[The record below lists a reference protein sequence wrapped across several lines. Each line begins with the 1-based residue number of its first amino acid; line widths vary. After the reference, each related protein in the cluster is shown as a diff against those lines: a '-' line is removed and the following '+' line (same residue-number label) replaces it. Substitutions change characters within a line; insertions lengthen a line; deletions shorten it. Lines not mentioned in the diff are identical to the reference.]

1 MNVCYQSV
9 TISKYGKIL
18 FFTMAIDIYLMLDL
32 FGSLFVC
39 SILIKLI
46 IQLDKKN
53 EKHPKLTLA
62 RLLSTEEVRDWMSS
76 KSESGAKYIK
86 YQYGKLCSQEP
97 LKPIRVYF

>member
-1 MNVCYQSV
+1 
-9 TISKYGKIL
+9 
-18 FFTMAIDIYLMLDL
+18 MLD
-32 FGSLFVC
+32 FFDSLFVC

-62 RLLSTEEVRDWMSS
+62 KLLSTEEVSDRMSS
-76 KSESGAKYIK
+76 KSESGAKYFK
-86 YQYGKLCSQEP
+86 YQNVKLTETSNFHLVFSYSRKQFCCQEP